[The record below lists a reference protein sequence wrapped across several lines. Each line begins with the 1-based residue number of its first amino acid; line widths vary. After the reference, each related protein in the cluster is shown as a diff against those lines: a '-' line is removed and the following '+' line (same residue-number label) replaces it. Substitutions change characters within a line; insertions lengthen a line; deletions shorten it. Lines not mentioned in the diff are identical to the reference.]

1 MGVKETPI
9 SENPEEAE
17 IQEGPEE
24 KEEQEEKEEEEKEKK
39 EEKEEES
46 QIVAKPKKTRAK
58 PKQEKAAKPAKA
70 KPAAKPAKKA
80 EDPKTMCHVCTT
92 PMTNDALLSH
102 SCSKKALE
110 NRKQAPVF
118 EEVPPQPPLERQPL
132 SYREIVAREQAE
144 YRRQKAAR
152 IVNPIRAHF
161 FGRI

>member
-9 SENPEEAE
+9 SENPEAETQEEAKE
-17 IQEGPEE
+17 EAKEE
-24 KEEQEEKEEEEKEKK
+24 KEEAAKDK

-46 QIVAKPKKTRAK
+46 QIVAKKKTRAK

-70 KPAAKPAKKA
+70 KPAAKPAKT

-92 PMTNDALLSH
+92 EMTNDALLSH

-110 NRKQAPVF
+110 TRKKAPVF
-118 EEVPPQPPLERQPL
+118 EEAPPPPPLERQPL
-132 SYREIVAREQAE
+132 SYREIVAQQQAE

>member
-17 IQEGPEE
+17 TQEEAKEEEATEDKEE
-24 KEEQEEKEEEEKEKK
+24 KE

-46 QIVAKPKKTRAK
+46 QIVEAKPKKTRAK
-58 PKQEKAAKPAKA
+58 PKQEKAAKPAKP
-70 KPAAKPAKKA
+70 KAKPAKKS

-110 NRKQAPVF
+110 NKKQAPVF
-118 EEVPPQPPLERQPL
+118 EEVPPPPPLERQPM
-132 SYREIVAREQAE
+132 SYREIVAQQQAE

>member
-9 SENPEEAE
+9 SENPGEAE
-17 IQEGPEE
+17 TQEGPEE
-24 KEEQEEKEEEEKEKK
+24 EKEEKEEKE

-46 QIVAKPKKTRAK
+46 QIVEAKPKKTRAK

-118 EEVPPQPPLERQPL
+118 EEVPPPPPLERQPL